1 MQPML
6 ATAASALPVGPGWAY
21 EFKWDGI
28 RALVDVSHSRTV
40 ITSRA
45 QNDIGAGYPE
55 LGHFG
60 AGLEDALLDGEI
72 VAFDAGRPSFARLQ
86 TRMHLRDPSAL
97 TRLAAECP
105 VTFIVFDLLRLYGVD
120 VTSRP
125 LTERRETLER
135 LAEVHSGWTLSPS
148 FDDGPATEA
157 AARQHG
163 LEGVVAKRLASRY
176 RPGLRTADWVKVKFI
191 QRDDFV
197 VVGWE
202 ADRTEPG
209 RLSSLLLGC
218 HGRHGLVLAGKVGSG
233 LTVQSAAELQRRLL
247 ARASCPLPTPPPRS
261 PGRIVTWAEP
271 SVVVAVQYTTW
282 ADDGRL
288 RSPVFRGIREDVGV
302 EDVVQHA

>member
-6 ATAASALPVGPGWAY
+6 ATAASVLPVGPGWAY

-28 RALVDVSHSRTV
+28 RALVDVSRTRTV
-40 ITSRA
+40 VISRA

-55 LGHFG
+55 LAHCGD
-60 AGLEDALLDGEI
+60 GLEDALLDGEI
-72 VAFDAGRPSFARLQ
+72 VAFDEGRPSFGRLQ
-86 TRMHLRDPSAL
+86 TRMHVRDPSIL

-105 VTFIVFDLLRLYGVD
+105 VTYIIFDVLRLYGVD
-120 VTSRP
+120 LTSRP

-135 LAEVHSGWTLSPS
+135 LVEVHPGWTLSPS
-148 FDDGPATEA
+148 FDDGPATET

-191 QRDDFV
+191 QRDDFL

-202 ADRTEPG
+202 ADRAEPN

-218 HGRHGLVLAGKVGSG
+218 YGRSGLVLAGKVGSG
-233 LTVQSAAELQRRLL
+233 LTVHSAGELQRRLVG
-247 ARASCPLPTPPPRS
+247 RPDCPLPTLPPRS
-261 PGRIVTWAEP
+261 PGRIVTWVEP
-271 SVVVAVQYTTW
+271 EVVVAVQYTSW

-302 EDVVQHA
+302 DDVARHA

>member
-6 ATAASALPVGPGWAY
+6 ATAAPALPVGPGWAF

-28 RALVDVSHSRTV
+28 RALVDVSHNRTT

-45 QNDIGAGYPE
+45 QNDIGGGYPE

-60 AGLEDALLDGEI
+60 DGLEDALLDGEI
-72 VAFDAGRPSFARLQ
+72 VAFDQGRPSFGRLQ
-86 TRMHLRDPSAL
+86 TRMHMRDPSVV
-97 TRLAAECP
+97 TRLAVECP
-105 VTFIVFDLLRLYGVD
+105 VTYIIFDVLRLYGVD

-125 LTERRETLER
+125 LAERRETLER
-135 LAEVHSGWTLSPS
+135 LAEVHPGWTLSPS

-163 LEGVVAKRLASRY
+163 LEGVVAKRLGSRY
-176 RPGLRTADWVKVKFI
+176 RPGLRTADWVKVKFV
-191 QRDDFV
+191 QRDDFL

-202 ADRTEPG
+202 ADRAEPD

-233 LTVQSAAELQRRLL
+233 LTMQSAAELQHRLIT
-247 ARASCPLPTPPPRS
+247 RASCPLPIPPPRS
-261 PGRIVTWAEP
+261 PGRVVTWVEP
-271 SVVVAVQYTTW
+271 EVVVAVQYTSW
-282 ADDGRL
+282 AEDGRL
-288 RSPVFRGIREDVGV
+288 RSPVFCGIREDVGV
-302 EDVVQHA
+302 EDVVQLA